1 MKELIWSYRQLY
13 LPNVEQDAS
22 SEEYKR
28 YQAESERAWSALEAA
43 FGHRQEFKKEFLR
56 DQSVEAPDKILTR
69 LLEWTKDLDWPEGGT
84 DGVWKSTAQTAEEC
98 CDKTAIFM
106 RDRVWPF
113 TKIIRYASSQ
123 LDSIKSPGLRK
134 VSEQQPIT
142 FLSNSPYS
150 HILCITADMSDNML
164 SVKLERRAFSVQ

>member
-1 MKELIWSYRQLY
+1 MEHQAPITIQVEYLSESEIEELMKELIWSYRQLY

-56 DQSVEAPDKILTR
+56 DQSAEAPDKILTR

-123 LDSIKSPGLRK
+123 LDSIKSPGVRK
-134 VSEQQPIT
+134 V
-142 FLSNSPYS
+142 
-150 HILCITADMSDNML
+150 H
-164 SVKLERRAFSVQ
+164 